1 MSCSDP
7 LADGSD
13 DRSDTVSNA
22 SDRLSISRRTLL
34 GAIGGGALAAL
45 QTTKAAGQ
53 TDDYWT
59 VVAIP
64 DTQKYAESE
73 GLISYAIDQTDWIAD
88 NVESESIRFVTHE
101 GDLVEDGSKEDEWDR
116 IDGAMS
122 TLDGVVPYSTLPGN
136 HDWAVT
142 NDKSSSIE
150 NYAAYFGPSR
160 FDDYSWYGGSG
171 PRAEGLN
178 SYQLFSAGDYDFLH
192 LALEWEPSGTV
203 DDDSTPLGWAQSVLD
218 DYPDR
223 PTIITTHSYLRDD
236 GERAS
241 SSQDD
246 GGEGNPGEVVWQ
258 DLIEPNPQIFLV
270 LNGHWHE
277 DDGEYHQV
285 SENVA
290 GESVYEVVADYQD
303 RSDGGTGW
311 LRLVQFHPGG
321 GDEAPD
327 RIQFRTYSPSLGEY
341 ETDGDSE
348 FAFDLDFESRFDP
361 SASEGAR
368 TSFQQGV
375 DGYDGTVDTNLRE
388 ADPETSYRSDS
399 TVTVDTN
406 DPQNSENRA
415 QALLRFDGIVGD
427 ADAQIPSQATVQ
439 SATLTVETIDEG
451 DGAAVHRMLSEWRAD
466 DTWASMD
473 GGVQADG
480 SEAATTPDAK
490 TGSVASGST
499 RIDVTDS
506 VQRWVDGDANYG
518 WAFLPLGDDGWDFQ
532 TAEGETPPK
541 LTVRYTDDSDDT
553 EDSPADDPDE
563 SLAGDA
569 DGDGDVDGDDVE
581 RMQRYVNGDDVTIDR
596 EAADVDGDGDVD
608 IGDVVTVADS
618 AGGG

>member
-1 MSCSDP
+1 MSHFDP
-7 LADGSD
+7 PVDGPD
-13 DRSDTVSNA
+13 VRPGVVSNA
-22 SDRLSISRRTLL
+22 SDRFSISRRTLL
-34 GAIGGGALAAL
+34 GALGGGVLAAL
-45 QTTKAAGQ
+45 QPTPAAGQ

-64 DTQKYAESE
+64 DTQKYAEKE
-73 GLISYAIDQTDWIAD
+73 RLISYAIDQTDWIAD
-88 NVESESIRFVTHE
+88 NVDSESIRFVTHE
-101 GDLVEDGSKEDEWDR
+101 GDLVENGSKEDEWDR
-116 IDGAMS
+116 IDGTMS

-136 HDWAVT
+136 HDWADT
-142 NDKSSSIE
+142 NDKSSSVE
-150 NYAAYFGPSR
+150 NYAAYFGPER

-203 DDDSTPLGWAQSVLD
+203 DDDATPLGWAQSVLE

-223 PTIITTHSYLRDD
+223 PTILTTHSYLRDD
-236 GERAS
+236 GSRAS
-241 SSQDD
+241 NSQDD
-246 GGEGNPGEVVWQ
+246 SDEGNPGEVVWQ

-277 DDGEYHQV
+277 EDGEYHQV
-285 SENVA
+285 SENAA
-290 GESVYEVVADYQD
+290 GEPVYEVVADYQD
-303 RSDGGTGW
+303 RSDGGNGW

-327 RIQFRTYSPSLGEY
+327 RIQFRTYSPSLGGY
-341 ETDGDSE
+341 ENGGDSE
-348 FAFDLDFESRFDP
+348 FAFDLDFDARFDP
-361 SASEGAR
+361 AASEGTR

-388 ADPETSYRSDS
+388 ADPESSDRTAS

-415 QALLRFDGIVGD
+415 QALLRFDDIVGD
-427 ADAQIPSQATVQ
+427 ADGQISSQATVQ

-466 DTWASMD
+466 DTWTSMD
-473 GGVQADG
+473 GGIQADG

-506 VQRWVDGDANYG
+506 VKRWADGAANYG
-518 WAFLPLGDDGWDFQ
+518 WAFLPLGDDGWDFE
-532 TAEGETPPK
+532 TAEGETPPT
-541 LTVRYTDDSDDT
+541 LTVRYVDDADG
-553 EDSPADDPDE
+553 SPADGSDE

-581 RMQRYVNGDDVTIDR
+581 QMQRYVNGDDVTIDR
-596 EAADVDGDGDVD
+596 DAADVDDDGDVD
-608 IGDVVTVADS
+608 IGDIVTVADS
-618 AGGG
+618 AGGS